1 MEEKAT
7 TEATT
12 NKKEVKFPIKPRS
25 LTYEELKKLNEMK
38 ADQLYLAQAIE
49 ENNSVLIH
57 EIGYKRADFFI
68 NEIYKDPSMKKW
80 DVHILNSF
88 IGRTMDLT
96 FRGED
101 EETKN

>member
-1 MEEKAT
+1 MAEQAT

-12 NKKEVKFPIKPRS
+12 NKKEVKFLIKPRS

-38 ADQLYLAQAIE
+38 ADQLYLAKAIE
-49 ENNSVLIH
+49 DNNSVLIH
-57 EIGYKRADFFI
+57 EIGYKRTDFFI
-68 NEIYKDPSMKKW
+68 SEIYKDPSMKKW
-80 DVHILNSF
+80 DVHVLNSF

>member
-38 ADQLYLAQAIE
+38 A
-49 ENNSVLIH
+49 
-57 EIGYKRADFFI
+57 
-68 NEIYKDPSMKKW
+68 
-80 DVHILNSF
+80 
-88 IGRTMDLT
+88 
-96 FRGED
+96 
-101 EETKN
+101 